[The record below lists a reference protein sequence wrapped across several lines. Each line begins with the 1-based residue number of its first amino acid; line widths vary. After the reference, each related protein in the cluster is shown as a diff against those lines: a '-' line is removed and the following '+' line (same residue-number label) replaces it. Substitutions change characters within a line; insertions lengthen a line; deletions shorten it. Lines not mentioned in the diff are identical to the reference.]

1 MRKPATF
8 TFTVV
13 QLRLLTEHSAK
24 TGLHKVEIVR
34 RALDE
39 YFEREQRKAA
49 ARKAASVFTEKQK
62 GLIVQEAKKRGISE
76 KAVCQQIVDS
86 YFDPDASP

>member
-1 MRKPATF
+1 MHRSSFFSFLCYTISMRKPATF

-13 QLRLLTEHSAK
+13 QHRLLTEHGAK
-24 TGLHKVEIVR
+24 TGLQKVEIVR

-39 YFEREQRKAA
+39 YF
-49 ARKAASVFTEKQK
+49 
-62 GLIVQEAKKRGISE
+62 SE

-86 YFDPDASP
+86 YFDPDESL